1 MGPVFDF
8 VATLTCRDYENTQ
21 FDLKNFIRDVTS
33 LIMINGHLAGKFQKG
48 FQFLV
53 GILIGF
59 FSQIYRDFEISVG
72 ILIGLF

>member
-1 MGPVFDF
+1 MFDF

-21 FDLKNFIRDVTS
+21 FDLKNFIRDFDQFVG
-33 LIMINGHLAGKFQKG
+33 IMINGHLAGKFQKG